1 MNKIFHGPIAGE
13 LHGFL
18 QFKRSLGYGY
28 RRAEFALREFD
39 QFLISYAG
47 KDRNWQLDRAAIA
60 WLSSKPDRKPVSVSM
75 DAAVLRQ
82 LFTYLRRLPHL
93 RVVEPHW
100 PSLPTESSFVPH
112 YLDESD
118 VVKL

>member
-1 MNKIFHGPIAGE
+1 

-47 KDRNWQLDRAAIA
+47 KDRNGSLIG
-60 WLSSKPDRKPVSVSM
+60 LPLLGCPVSQTGS
-75 DAAVLRQ
+75 R
-82 LFTYLRRLPHL
+82 
-93 RVVEPHW
+93 
-100 PSLPTESSFVPH
+100 
-112 YLDESD
+112 
-118 VVKL
+118 